1 MHHAVAFF
9 LPAPGCG
16 TIRTTEP
23 ETSTMAQ
30 HFIAGRWVASSSGET
45 LPVIDPATGQSFDQI
60 PRGTAADI
68 DAAVAAARAARNGA
82 WGRLTATE
90 RGRILLRMS
99 ALILERQ
106 ESLAQLEARDTG
118 KPMSQARND
127 IVVAARYC
135 EFYGGAADKLHGE
148 HLPYLNDFQVVV
160 VHEPYGVTAHILP
173 WNYPAQMF
181 GRSVV
186 PALAT
191 GNAAVLKPSEDACMT
206 PLALCGIAKEAGLP
220 DGALNVVCGLGEE
233 AGHALT
239 HHGDIDFVTFTG
251 SPEVGTI
258 VQKAAA
264 ERTLKCVLELGGK
277 SPHLVFEDAD
287 LERAATFVIKAI
299 TQNAGQTCSAGS
311 RLLVQKSIYE
321 RFVAMVAE
329 RFAHTR
335 AGTPEQDR
343 DCGPLI
349 NRAQRQRVQG
359 FIDRARASG
368 LPVLAQGR
376 VAEGV
381 HPGGYYVAPTLFGP
395 VPRQHELACD
405 EVFGPV
411 LSAMPFEDE
420 ADAIALANATDYGL
434 IAAVWTR
441 DGGRQ
446 TRVARA
452 MHCGQVYINAYGAGG
467 GVELPFGGVKRSGHG
482 REKGFL
488 ALQEFCTVKTIVQY
502 HGQ

>member
-349 NRAQRQRVQG
+349 NRAQQQRVQG